1 MRSGSE
7 FQTEVP
13 EYGILNRGMGVD
25 FGVEV
30 GIGVHLIFF
39 SENEDGNIQARVLEF
54 RNLLNVE
61 STIPVQSYIW
71 LIMC

>member
-39 SENEDGNIQARVLEF
+39 LRLKTAIFKHV
-54 RNLLNVE
+54 
-61 STIPVQSYIW
+61 
-71 LIMC
+71 C